1 MICVPSVDILT
12 RARLVNTNADTNES
26 ESGQFRGSQIDVAV
40 LFASCIQR
48 IPQSNTVWNRFASAS
63 CQHILLN
70 RSAPSRA
77 TVTVSFI
84 TLIMILFIYLTRYH
98 RFHLEPLFPTT

>member
-12 RARLVNTNADTNES
+12 GARLVNTNADTNES

-48 IPQSNTVWNRFASAS
+48 IPQSNTVWNRFAVRRVNTSYS
-63 CQHILLN
+63 TVVRRHVPQSRCHLL
-70 RSAPSRA
+70 
-77 TVTVSFI
+77 
-84 TLIMILFIYLTRYH
+84 L
-98 RFHLEPLFPTT
+98 